1 MLGIDTTNDTQT
13 QSMSTPTSGTTT
25 NMVPAAAAAEP
36 TKESTGFVD
45 YMNLYVKN
53 LDPTV
58 DNTDLFNIFRKY
70 GRIVS
75 ARVMSNPATGLSK
88 GYGFVSFGKPEEAA
102 LALKETDGM
111 QYRTKPMIVAY
122 HEPKKPR
129 QEKST
134 STTTSSFHS
143 PPPTA
148 PIDYA
153 TTPYFETRHPHEG
166 KYHV

>member
-1 MLGIDTTNDTQT
+1 
-13 QSMSTPTSGTTT
+13 
-25 NMVPAAAAAEP
+25 
-36 TKESTGFVD
+36 
-45 YMNLYVKN
+45 MNLYVKN

-58 DNTDLFNIFRKY
+58 DNNDLFNIFRKY

-75 ARVMSNPATGLSK
+75 ARVMTNPHTGQSK
-88 GYGFVSFGKPEEAA
+88 GYGFVSFSKPEEAN
-102 LALKETDGM
+102 LALNEMDGV
-111 QYRTKPMIVAY
+111 QYRSKPMVVAY

-148 PIDYA
+148 PIDYMA
-153 TTPYFETRHPHEG
+153 APYFEARHPHEG
-166 KYHV
+166 NISCLFCFLIHY

>member
-1 MLGIDTTNDTQT
+1 
-13 QSMSTPTSGTTT
+13 
-25 NMVPAAAAAEP
+25 MVPAAAAAEP